1 MKFDFEEKQAVQVS
15 ESEIHLEMG
24 NIFDANVDAI
34 VVSTVKTLR
43 VNSSGVFALQLL
55 DRAGHFIQTELE
67 FNYPKGVEWH
77 QVAVTSSGNMASTSN
92 VKSIFHAVCP
102 SFMQSQTMQSQTN
115 PIGLVTTNCL
125 KRLVK
130 ENYTS
135 IAMPSIGA
143 GNLGYEPAMV
153 AKFLMQSVF
162 EFLTM
167 NFKKKLVVRIVIRE
181 TDYHTFQVRSRLD
194 KSFH

>member
-1 MKFDFEEKQAVQVS
+1 LKFDFEEKQTAQVS

-43 VNSSGVFALQLL
+43 VNSSGVFAQQLL

-102 SFMQSQTMQSQTN
+102 SFMQSQTNS
-115 PIGLVTTNCL
+115 IGLVTTNCL

-181 TDYHTFQVRSRLD
+181 NDYDTFQVRSRLD
-194 KSFH
+194 KG

>member
-1 MKFDFEEKQAVQVS
+1 MS

-55 DRAGHFIQTELE
+55 ERAGNFIQTELD
-67 FNYPKGVEWH
+67 FNDPKGVEWH

-102 SFMQSQTMQSQTN
+102 SLMQSQMDAAQKVTN
-115 PIGLVTTNCL
+115 PISLVTTNCL

-135 IAMPSIGA
+135 IAVPSIGA
-143 GNLGYEPAMV
+143 GNLGYEPGMV

-162 EFLTM
+162 EFLTI

-181 TDYHTFQVRSRLD
+181 NDYNTFQVKSRLD
-194 KSFH
+194 